1 MLTQTKD
8 QYQRARRWAQHTFDR
23 TGIPYAVFYVW
34 HMLYVEPSMSGGVAS
49 TSGLTPRLLNA
60 GAAILLVAP
69 AFFNRTLR
77 RFVEG

>member
-1 MLTQTKD
+1 MLTHLRHHC
-8 QYQRARRWAQHTFDR
+8 QRATRWVQRTFDH
-23 TGIPYAVFYVW
+23 TGLPYAVFYVW

-69 AFFNRTLR
+69 AFFNRSLR